1 MAQNSPL
8 KPDDFPV
15 KVENQKLR
23 TENDEP
29 VAVAKTPELA
39 DQLADR
45 LNEHAHQEEQDRW
58 SA

>member
-23 TENDEP
+23 TQNDVP
-29 VAVAKTPELA
+29 VADAETPELV
-39 DQLADR
+39 DQLAER
-45 LNEHAHQEEQDRW
+45 LNEHADQEEQDRW

>member
-1 MAQNSPL
+1 MTQDSPL

-23 TENDEP
+23 TQKDEP
-29 VAVAKTPELA
+29 VAVAETPELA
-39 DQLADR
+39 DQVAKR